1 MLIIT
6 KRGILALATN
16 PEEKVAGFMG
26 LGNDLLRRTTIT
38 AKQLRQVLEIAIK
51 DFAEDRGREGEIK

>member
-6 KRGILALATN
+6 KRGIVALATN

-51 DFAEDRGREGEIK
+51 DLRRAG